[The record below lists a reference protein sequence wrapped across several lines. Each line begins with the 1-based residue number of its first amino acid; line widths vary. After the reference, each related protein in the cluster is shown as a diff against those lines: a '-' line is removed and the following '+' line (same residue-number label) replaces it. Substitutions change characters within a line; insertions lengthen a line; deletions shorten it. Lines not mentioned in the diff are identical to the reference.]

1 MHSHSWV
8 AKLNKKSHFIQNK
21 QNKQCIGWW
30 CFTSTVMILSSFS
43 QKMGYEWQ
51 QENVSCIL
59 RLSTTCTIIW
69 NYSLTYYFRNQ
80 SVVLCLIYHRS
91 FDVAP
96 IDDIN
101 FDIKRL
107 HYIEIDINKNA
118 LFWVVMSQF
127 SSTSLVSNP

>member
-8 AKLNKKSHFIQNK
+8 AKFNKKSQFIQNK
-21 QNKQCIGWW
+21 QNKAMYWLAMLHVN
-30 CFTSTVMILSSFS
+30 VMILSSFS

-51 QENVSCIL
+51 QENVSFIL